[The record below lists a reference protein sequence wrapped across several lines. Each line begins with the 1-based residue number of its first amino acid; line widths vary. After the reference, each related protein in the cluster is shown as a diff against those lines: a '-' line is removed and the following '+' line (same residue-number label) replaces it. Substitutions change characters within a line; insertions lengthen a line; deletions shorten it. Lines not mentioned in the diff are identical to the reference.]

1 MRLTDVEVSPDLS
14 CAQEQGRKVAD
25 QTALT
30 QVFSECV
37 PSATFLNQRSGA
49 TGPQKAQFNP
59 ASAFPFPLSAAN
71 ASHP

>member
-14 CAQEQGRKVAD
+14 CAEEQGRKVAD

-37 PSATFLNQRSGA
+37 PSATFLNQRVRDHR
-49 TGPQKAQFNP
+49 
-59 ASAFPFPLSAAN
+59 ASESPVQPSLCLPFPTLS
-71 ASHP
+71 SQC